1 MTTDAAT
8 PTPPRPTD
16 AVPSHRRAVTTDRRL
31 TALAETALVATLMFG
46 LHALLRSLGAP
57 VAIGATATVFTL
69 ATCTWLLRRR
79 SERWRDLGLHRPI
92 PWRRTLLWT
101 IGLFAAQMILPAL
114 LVRPLAHSLG
124 FGPAR
129 LDAFA
134 DLKGNLGVYLL
145 LLIPVGWGA
154 AAIGEELIYR
164 GFIFGRLAQA
174 LGGSQLAQACALLL
188 QASLFA
194 LGHAYLGPRGMLNAG
209 LLGLLAGGA
218 YIANGRMLWPLIFA
232 HAAVDTL
239 GLTALYLGVDHTQA
253 VP

>member
-114 LVRPLAHSLG
+114 LVRPLADSLG

-174 LGGSQLAQACALLL
+174 LGGSRLALACALVL

-194 LGHAYLGPRGMLNAG
+194 LGHSYLGPRGMLNAG
-209 LLGLLAGGA
+209 LVGLLSGGA
-218 YIANGRMLWPLIFA
+218 YLANGRMLWPLILA

-253 VP
+253 IP